1 MMINRKKRLSL
12 KVLRTFVAALLAALL
27 LSGCLLERIKV
38 VRTQFCD
45 YENNFTVEI
54 GERAGFVFQNPVFL
68 SSDVKFLSGH
78 EPTEIY
84 RTNNQLQW
92 RYLIEKWSSDPASRE
107 QHPVDL
113 YFMDMEGEQ
122 KLSRIE
128 YPIMMGSF
136 MTPEIMTSTAAD
148 ICNTDWKR
156 MSRTVEQQISDEQM
170 AMLPS
175 RKLLLSMLGTPTDVV
190 DDGKGMFYEFRIV
203 EPGQNSVISELTIWY
218 EADDTI
224 PTRMASRTDHVNTRA
239 DFGTRKLT
247 MRYGL

>member
-1 MMINRKKRLSL
+1 
-12 KVLRTFVAALLAALL
+12 
-27 LSGCLLERIKV
+27 
-38 VRTQFCD
+38 
-45 YENNFTVEI
+45 
-54 GERAGFVFQNPVFL
+54 
-68 SSDVKFLSGH
+68 
-78 EPTEIY
+78 
-84 RTNNQLQW
+84 
-92 RYLIEKWSSDPASRE
+92 
-107 QHPVDL
+107 
-113 YFMDMEGEQ
+113 
-122 KLSRIE
+122 
-128 YPIMMGSF
+128 
-136 MTPEIMTSTAAD
+136 
-148 ICNTDWKR
+148 
-156 MSRTVEQQISDEQM
+156 M